1 MKNVNELV
9 IEYNNHG
16 TWTDIELV
24 LDAYGSN
31 TIAQTTALTAKIIK
45 YTILKELIMFQVGD
59 RVKHTWQITNQTV
72 TGTVVELT
80 TKDGENAVR
89 IQFDSEQRVHPEG
102 DSGTEI
108 IVAESAIHTW
118 QTV

>member
-1 MKNVNELV
+1 MDTELAHAV
-9 IEYNNHG
+9 Y
-16 TWTDIELV
+16 T
-24 LDAYGSN
+24 YR
-31 TIAQTTALTAKIIK
+31 TIALTTAHIVKTIK
-45 YTILKELIMFQVGD
+45 YITLKEFIMFQVGD

-102 DSGTEI
+102 DAGTEI
-108 IVAESAIHTW
+108 IVAESAFNTW
-118 QTV
+118 QTI